1 MIKIP
6 EEVIKAWNEKQDPV
20 VLTTVSMRG
29 IPNSIYA
36 TCAALFDG
44 DKVLVANN
52 KFKKT
57 HQNILENDKAN
68 LLFISKE
75 KKAYQLKGIIRY
87 ETEGKAFE
95 DMKKWNRADLPGYGV
110 AILEVEEIFSGADK
124 VI

>member
-1 MIKIP
+1 MIVIP
-6 EEVIKAWNEKQDPV
+6 EEVKTAWNEKQDPV

-36 TCAALFDG
+36 TCAALFED
-44 DKVLVANN
+44 DTVLVANN

-75 KKAYQLKGIIRY
+75 KKAYQLKGSIRY
-87 ETEGKAFE
+87 ETEGVIFE
-95 DMKKWNRADLPGYGV
+95 DMKKWNRSDLPGYGV
-110 AILEVEEIFSGADK
+110 AILVVEEIFSGAEK
-124 VI
+124 LV